1 MKNKLYIG
9 FAGSDTKS
17 IQNLK
22 TNFDLIELPLNIC
35 YRCPENIIRVTKP
48 IVPDIEWNPD
58 REDKGIVEFVS
69 NLYEVNLQPNDM
81 IIGRRNADLV
91 TVYKKFV
98 FNHPL
103 LNEGNGAVFLVSI
116 EGPEQTYDNGLTKE
130 DLLGELDESKK
141 ITENVN
147 WSYFD
152 KFKEITNKYLPDEGE
167 GETLASQ
174 IVTAINKLVYKWYND
189 GDVYDNVNSGMQG
202 WANDLSSYANW
213 LDKYCDRAA
222 RILNSIYACSDDD
235 TYEGILKA
243 LADKCLNPEYLATL
257 ENEPKQGSIYDCDG
271 QYEFSEYSEEDEY
284 DESLLE
290 EATMKTLSENLDE
303 DEMDMYDLVEN
314 MIDKLNEISEE
325 DGLYWEANEV
335 YDNCA
340 ITEDETD
347 QYMEIFVYKDK
358 GGNIKYSTDEE
369 HADSYDTVEDAY
381 EACTW
386 KSND

>member
-1 MKNKLYIG
+1 MAKYKFTYYLNT
-9 FAGSDTKS
+9 ARAENRPETKED
-17 IQNLK
+17 IDN
-22 TNFDLIELPLNIC
+22 DW
-35 YRCPENIIRVTKP
+35 RVEEREYP
-48 IVPDIEWNPD
+48 SDIEAFEYAYIEILKND
-58 REDKGIVEFVS
+58 RETLDIVYENLFDPDDDLEKIYALKEEF
-69 NLYEVNLQPNDM
+69 EEQD
-81 IIGRRNADLV
+81 I
-91 TVYKKFV
+91 
-98 FNHPL
+98 
-103 LNEGNGAVFLVSI
+103 GNGAVFLISI
-116 EGPEQTYDNGLTKE
+116 EGPGQTYDNGLTKE

-222 RILNSIYACSDDD
+222 RILDSIYACSDDD

-271 QYEFSEYSEEDEY
+271 QYKFSEYSEEDEY
-284 DESLLE
+284 DESLSLE